1 MLYCYWQ
8 VYCILFIIVFISNGK
23 IMKIPANSIFQEM
36 QSMAVEAGTKTQ
48 NRLPVQ
54 GTSSAEFGDLLKSA
68 IDNVAG
74 LQADAKDKV
83 TAVEMGDRRVSL
95 AEAMIASQKSSVAF
109 EATVQV
115 RNKLVE
121 AYKDIMNMPV

>member
-1 MLYCYWQ
+1 MN
-8 VYCILFIIVFISNGK
+8 ISG
-23 IMKIPANSIFQEM
+23 NSLLQEM
-36 QSMAVEAGTKTQ
+36 QSIAMEAGQ
-48 NRLPVQ
+48 NVSNRLP
-54 GTSSAEFGDLLKSA
+54 TAPSSSADFSSLLRNA
-68 IDNVAG
+68 IDTVSE
-74 LQADAKDKV
+74 LQQDAKTKV

-95 AEAMIASQKSSVAF
+95 AEAMIASEKSSVAF

>member
-1 MLYCYWQ
+1 LYYRLGLDIALL
-8 VYCILFIIVFISNGK
+8 VIAIISDGK

-36 QSMAVEAGTKTQ
+36 QSMAIEAGTKIQ
-48 NRLPVQ
+48 NTLPIK
-54 GTSSAEFGDLLKSA
+54 GTSNAEFGDLLKSA

-74 LQADAKDKV
+74 LQMDAKEKI

>member
-1 MLYCYWQ
+1 
-8 VYCILFIIVFISNGK
+8 
-23 IMKIPANSIFQEM
+23 MKIQPNSLYQEM
-36 QSMAVEAGTKTQ
+36 QSLAQEVSARNPLKPAV
-48 NRLPVQ
+48 NPVNS
-54 GTSSAEFGDLLKSA
+54 TSSAQFGELLSNA
-68 IDNVAG
+68 IDNVNG
-74 LQADAKDKV
+74 LQQDAKSKI

>member
-1 MLYCYWQ
+1 MN
-8 VYCILFIIVFISNGK
+8 VSG
-23 IMKIPANSIFQEM
+23 NSLLQEM
-36 QSMAVEAGTKTQ
+36 QSIALEAGKNVGSQ
-48 NRLPVQ
+48 LPIKE
-54 GTSSAEFGDLLKSA
+54 SSSTEFSSLLKNA
-68 IDNVAG
+68 LDTVNE
-74 LQADAKDKV
+74 LQQDSKHKV

>member
-1 MLYCYWQ
+1 MN
-8 VYCILFIIVFISNGK
+8 VSG
-23 IMKIPANSIFQEM
+23 NSLLQEM
-36 QSMAVEAGTKTQ
+36 QSIALEAGKNVGSQ
-48 NRLPVQ
+48 LPIKES
-54 GTSSAEFGDLLKSA
+54 SSAEFSSLLKNA
-68 IDNVAG
+68 LDTVNE
-74 LQADAKDKV
+74 LQQDSKQKV

>member
-1 MLYCYWQ
+1 
-8 VYCILFIIVFISNGK
+8 
-23 IMKIPANSIFQEM
+23 MKIPANSILQEM
-36 QSMAVEAGTKTQ
+36 QSMSIEAGTKTQ
-48 NRLPVQ
+48 NKLPIQ
-54 GTSSAEFGDLLKSA
+54 GASSAEFGDLLQSA